1 MKEMIRVW
9 AILLLC
15 AGLLV
20 TMSACDDD
28 DNDDNG
34 STNGEQS
41 DDDNDQDGSDG
52 DSNQDDSNG
61 DSNGDNGNG
70 DNETDNGSNGDDA
83 NNGSEISGLIT
94 EAVRE
99 RLTSSAKDLAVR
111 RGVAENTIIRGD
123 ADDTATQEAAT
134 DVQVALLQA
143 VSQAQTQAFTT
154 RPSPADR
161 HSRRER
167 ASQAQAFTTRPS
179 SVQIQAVFER
189 SVSWKSDDG
198 TVSVTGDIQF
208 ESPDE
213 DTYPITYTYD
223 NRVLFDNH
231 PYNNAT
237 IFGEV
242 VYDGNFES
250 TGSQS
255 FTYDL
260 TMDGGT
266 VINYTGSNAY
276 EIEFLHSLE
285 YTMENGT
292 VTQCSAR
299 YSLNG
304 ETWVQEDCTNLAN
317 SAR

>member
-1 MKEMIRVW
+1 MKEMIRLW

-28 DNDDNG
+28 DDDNG
-34 STNGEQS
+34 GTNGEQTDD
-41 DDDNDQDGSDG
+41 DDDNDQDGSDD
-52 DSNQDDSNG
+52 DSNQDGSNG

-70 DNETDNGSNGDDA
+70 DNDTDNGSDGDDA

-99 RLTSSAKDLAVR
+99 QLTSSAKSLAVR
-111 RGVAENTIIRGD
+111 RGVAENTIIKGD

-143 VSQAQTQAFTT
+143 VSQAQTQAFT
-154 RPSPADR
+154 S
-161 HSRRER
+161 
-167 ASQAQAFTTRPS
+167 RPS

-189 SVSWKSDDG
+189 SVSWTSDDG
-198 TVSVTGDIQF
+198 TVRVTGDIRF

-213 DTYPITYTYD
+213 ETYPITYTYD
-223 NRVLFDNH
+223 NRVEFDDH

-237 IFGEV
+237 VFGEV
-242 VYDGNFES
+242 LYDGNFES

-292 VTQCSAR
+292 VTQCNAR